1 VSART
6 LGRVAFAV
14 VLTTVTLAACG
25 GDDDDSSSVTTFRR
39 DDSAAT
45 TTTTGSTGEAPAGD
59 DCAFVTTD
67 ELDDALDVDAELQ
80 RADDDGCGWTADT
93 DSGPVAVTLD
103 RITIQIDV
111 DDYMAGSREV
121 CDGDIT
127 EVDAGDDALACV
139 AAGSPSGSVVFGDD
153 LYTFSALPV
162 DDPAPFVSG
171 FADLLPSVRPA

>member
-1 VSART
+1 LRRLA
-6 LGRVAFAV
+6 LAAA
-14 VLTTVTLAACG
+14 LTATLAACG
-25 GDDDDSSSVTTFRR
+25 GDDDDSSSATTFSR

-45 TTTTGSTGEAPAGD
+45 TSTGSTGEAPAGD

-67 ELDDALDVDAELQ
+67 ELDEALDLDAELQ
-80 RADDDGCGWTADT
+80 RADDNGCGWTADT
-93 DSGPVAVTLD
+93 SSGSVAVTLD

-111 DDYMAGSREV
+111 DEYMAGTREV
-121 CDGDIT
+121 CDDDIT

-139 AAGSPSGSVVFGDD
+139 AAGSPSGSVRFGDD